1 MESQRI
7 CAHRTMHSLISVCPS
22 AGTFS
27 GAPELLAFDSRTKA
41 LGHSGDLAVWLIATT
56 PTNRK
61 MIGSTALLLAAFGT
75 IEAFSPGRREYFNIA
90 SNQGVQTC
98 AYFRRDRELLAVHV
112 FKAADG
118 SAIADD
124 GNGDDD
130 SGPMMNIEQLTSSQ
144 LLELVELSFVQSVVA
159 LSETGEVDPL
169 KLFIV
174 AVKTAARRMLMC
186 EEGGDSCSLPALI
199 DSVPQSMKQLDDPE
213 LKLRGSW
220 ITAICLMLNHAD
232 PIEYD
237 NVISEDLSDNDI
249 IDNVMSTYG
258 PIVKDLVAI
267 HESGLGLNI
276 DNFVESR
283 RDLLGIRTSNVLALE
298 ETAEDDV
305 QFAVVSQTIKVM
317 YNTLVVLADE
327 KAMEDLAADI
337 EQKTTSSSRAVKKKK
352 GKKSSGG
359 RGFGY
364 M

>member
-1 MESQRI
+1 MIESNCI
-7 CAHRTMHSLISVCPS
+7 L
-22 AGTFS
+22 
-27 GAPELLAFDSRTKA
+27 
-41 LGHSGDLAVWLIATT
+41 
-56 PTNRK
+56 
-61 MIGSTALLLAAFGT
+61 LLLAALASADAFRASTRGYFGYT
-75 IEAFSPGRREYFNIA
+75 SQQNDFR
-90 SNQGVQTC
+90 QGCCLVPTC
-98 AYFRRDRELLAVHV
+98 YFRRDRELLSVHV
-112 FKAADG
+112 LKAADG

-130 SGPMMNIEQLTSSQ
+130 SGKMLDIEQLTSSQ

-174 AVKTAARRMLMC
+174 AVKTAARRMMMMS
-186 EEGGDSCSLPALI
+186 EEGGDNCSLSALI
-199 DSVPQSMKQLDDPE
+199 DSVPQSMKQLDNAE

-220 ITAICLMLNHAD
+220 ITAICLILNHAD

-237 NVISEDLSDNDI
+237 NVISEDHSDNEI

-267 HESGLGLNI
+267 DESGLGLNI

-283 RDLLGIRTSNVLALE
+283 RDLLGTRTSNVLALE
-298 ETAEDDV
+298 AAEDDM
-305 QFAVVSQTIKVM
+305 QLAVVSQTIKVM

-327 KAMEDLAADI
+327 KAMEDLAVQF
-337 EQKTTSSSRAVKKKK
+337 EQVSTSSSRAAKKKK

-359 RGFGY
+359 RGFG
-364 M
+364 